1 MCAQGDSEPDL
12 IRHDGDACWCRGQVG
27 RDAFLSG
34 AYLWLVLR
42 DEETGLAAFWRR
54 PVHRVEGSEV
64 LLQWGLVLDDGEWW
78 KRDSMAMGSRPGER
92 QSLSG

>member
-1 MCAQGDSEPDL
+1 MAATP
-12 IRHDGDACWCRGQVG
+12 A
-27 RDAFLSG
+27 G
-34 AYLWLVLR
+34 AVAR
-42 DEETGLAAFWRR
+42 LAGTHSWAERIFGSSCGMKKPASLLFGRR